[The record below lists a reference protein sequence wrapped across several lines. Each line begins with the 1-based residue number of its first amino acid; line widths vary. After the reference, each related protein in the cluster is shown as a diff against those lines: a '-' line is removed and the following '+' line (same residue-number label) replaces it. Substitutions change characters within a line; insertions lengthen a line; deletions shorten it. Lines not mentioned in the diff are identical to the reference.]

1 MHRVRRAQ
9 TVPPVSPVSPAQCL
23 TESRA
28 IVANVPR
35 VSGPGGVG
43 QLLLLQGFRIRVLY
57 SLTAPLCSSL
67 FLCLSDLRISET
79 GGTGETSAD
88 STGIFRVP
96 PAALGGTG

>member
-1 MHRVRRAQ
+1 MSH
-9 TVPPVSPVSPAQCL
+9 VSQGQAVL
-23 TESRA
+23 
-28 IVANVPR
+28 ANFPR
-35 VSGPGGVG
+35 CKA
-43 QLLLLQGFRIRVLY
+43 FRIRVLY